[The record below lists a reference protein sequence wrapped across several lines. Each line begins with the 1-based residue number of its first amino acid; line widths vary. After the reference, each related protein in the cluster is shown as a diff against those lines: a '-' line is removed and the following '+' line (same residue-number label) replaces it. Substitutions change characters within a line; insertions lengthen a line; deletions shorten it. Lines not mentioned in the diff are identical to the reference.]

1 MPTAFELWKAELLIV
16 GNIIQD
22 DDKHTPPDEAQRRF
36 QRYCAMLDALTGNEG
51 AHYALAIVQSVQA
64 EHDYGAY
71 QTASHAAWRFGET
84 AYCAALLHELPRL
97 IATLPDWAGDFLV
110 GIANGAGTPQASAIS
125 CFNTLLAAA
134 PPAQQALIAAFID
147 QEEDDGWFEH
157 CPGVLGAAAG
167 ERYAGIMPGQDG
179 AAGYQLFLLPGEAD
193 ALPWQAALDWAA
205 ARGACLPTRSELA
218 LLHANLGHAFPDAWY
233 WSSEADA
240 ILPRMA
246 WSHDFDNG
254 TQYNYRKTYSGRA
267 CAVRRVTLAPSADA
281 PIALQ
286 PGERYA
292 GLILG
297 WDGAPDYHLV
307 LVPDEYEQENHSWQ
321 AASAWAASLGHS
333 LPDRREQTLLYA
345 TLKEAFRPNWYWSNE
360 PGDIEGEAWCK
371 DFDTGVAYQNAREFD
386 GHARCV
392 RRVLVEVDGKHA

>member
-22 DDKHTPPDEAQRRF
+22 GDKHTPPDEAQRRF
-36 QRYCAMLDALTGNEG
+36 QRYYAMLDALSGNEG

-71 QTASHAAWRFGET
+71 QTANRAAWRFGET

-97 IATLPDWAGDFLV
+97 ITTLPDWAGDFLV
-110 GIANGAGTPQASAIS
+110 GIANGAGTPHASAIS

-134 PPAQQALIAAFID
+134 PPAQQALIAAFIAT
-147 QEEDDGWFEH
+147 EEDDGWFEH

-193 ALPWQAALDWAA
+193 ALPWQAALAWAA

-218 LLHANLGHAFPDAWY
+218 LLHASLGHAFPDAWY

-267 CAVRRVTLAPSADA
+267 CAVRRVTLAPSAAA
-281 PIALQ
+281 PVALQ

-307 LVPDEYEQENHSWQ
+307 LLPDEYEQENYSWQ
-321 AASAWAASLGHS
+321 VASNWAASLGHS

-360 PGDIEGEAWCK
+360 LGDIEGEVWCK

-386 GHARCV
+386 GYARCV
-392 RRVLVEVDGKHA
+392 RRVLVEV

>member
-22 DDKHTPPDEAQRRF
+22 DDTSTPSDEAQRRF
-36 QRYCAMLDALTGNEG
+36 QRYCAMLDALTGKEG

-71 QTASHAAWRFGET
+71 QTANRAAWRFGET
-84 AYCAALLHELPRL
+84 AYCTALLHELPRL

-110 GIANGAGTPQASAIS
+110 GIANGAGTPNASAIT

-134 PPAQQALIAAFID
+134 PPAQQALIAAFIAT
-147 QEEDDGWFEH
+147 EEDDGWFEH

-167 ERYAGIMPGQDG
+167 EHYAGVMPGQDG

-307 LVPDEYEQENHSWQ
+307 LLPDEYEQENHSWQ
-321 AASAWAASLGHS
+321 AASNWAASLGHS

-345 TLKEAFRPNWYWSNE
+345 TLKEVFRPNWHWSSE
-360 PGDIEGEAWCK
+360 PGDIEDEAWCK
-371 DFDTGVAYQNAREFD
+371 DFDTGVAYQNARAFD
-386 GHARCV
+386 GYARCV
-392 RRVLVEVDGKHA
+392 RRVLA